1 MFDDLCEMAF
11 VDDPKLWDVERDDV
25 IEMLRRAQEMRE
37 IGKVCADK
45 LSAHLGER
53 LDGDVTLPDGWVCKV
68 ERRAS
73 RTGFNKPALWAVVEQ
88 VAGRNLRTADGEM
101 VTALD
106 RRTVESLCDLRTS
119 NQKAWQQVAGV
130 NLDEFCDVKW
140 TSAAKVVK
148 P

>member
-1 MFDDLCEMAF
+1 MFDDLYELAF
-11 VDDPKLWDVERDDV
+11 ADDPKLWDVERDEV

-37 IGKVCADK
+37 VGKAACDK
-45 LSAHLGER
+45 LAAHLGER
-53 LDGDVTLPDGWVCKV
+53 LDCDVALGDGYVCKV

-88 VAGRNLRTADGEM
+88 VAGRLLRTGDGEI

-140 TSAAKVVK
+140 TSSAKVVK